1 MLNGALSFPGASMS
15 RLNLPPLPTSF
26 MLVLT
31 AISMFTLGRAPGP
44 PRLRTRDLEV
54 QITLNFQSVDA
65 DA

>member
-1 MLNGALSFPGASMS
+1 MS

-54 QITLNFQSVDA
+54 QITLNLQSVNA